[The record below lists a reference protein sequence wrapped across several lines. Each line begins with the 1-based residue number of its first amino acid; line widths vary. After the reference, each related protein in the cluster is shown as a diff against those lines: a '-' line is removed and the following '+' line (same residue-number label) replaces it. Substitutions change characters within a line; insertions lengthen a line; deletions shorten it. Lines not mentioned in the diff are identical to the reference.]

1 VRSTPGVTSRGALRV
16 INVLGPSAVLGFVA
30 GLVWSWVA
38 EPATWT
44 VSDGSV
50 VMTEFS
56 SRDEFGVLLWYC
68 AIGLVLSTV
77 AGAIGAYVLR
87 ADWRDVVLLT
97 LGAAIASLVAWQTG
111 VLVGPPDPASVTGLQ
126 DGDVVAEQLA
136 VTSPVGFLSW
146 PVGALLGVLI
156 GSAFERD
163 DHDLA
168 TDATTA
174 WVDEIRS

>member
-1 VRSTPGVTSRGALRV
+1 
-16 INVLGPSAVLGFVA
+16 
-30 GLVWSWVA
+30 
-38 EPATWT
+38 
-44 VSDGSV
+44 
-50 VMTEFS
+50 
-56 SRDEFGVLLWYC
+56 
-68 AIGLVLSTV
+68 
-77 AGAIGAYVLR
+77 
-87 ADWRDVVLLT
+87 
-97 LGAAIASLVAWQTG
+97 
-111 VLVGPPDPASVTGLQ
+111 DPASVTGLQ
-126 DGDVVAEQLA
+126 DGDVVAERLA